1 MKFIKRFNESNE
13 ESIQDII
20 DDIKD
25 ICLDI
30 TDGRFR
36 VSFMNTQSTI
46 SDKHGNAQVMTL
58 IITLTDVRDYDGFTL
73 SEVEEVI
80 QRIYDYLTIRR
91 FMGCSVLKVG
101 EIHRSAMKY
110 ITHDDRMSNI
120 AIHFKE

>member
-1 MKFIKRFNESNE
+1 MKFIKRFNESSE
-13 ESIQDII
+13 ESIQDVI
-20 DDIKD
+20 DNVKD

-30 TDGRFR
+30 TDGRFS
-36 VSFMNTQSTI
+36 VSFMNT
-46 SDKHGNAQVMTL
+46 KHGNAQVMTL
-58 IITLTDVRDYDGFTL
+58 IIALTDVRDYDGFTL
-73 SEVEEVI
+73 SEVEEVL

-101 EIHRSAMKY
+101 ETHRSAMKY

>member
-20 DDIKD
+20 DNVKD

-30 TDGRFR
+30 TDGRFS
-36 VSFMNTQSTI
+36 VSFLRTKHAST
-46 SDKHGNAQVMTL
+46 SRNAQVMTL
-58 IITLTDVRDYDGFTL
+58 IIALTDVRDYDGFTL
-73 SEVEEVI
+73 SEVEEVL

-101 EIHRSAMKY
+101 ETHRSAMKY